1 MKNILFILLSFLYG
15 LSLTDSVV
23 YAQDVSSLSPEN
35 GLRVMQL
42 MKNPNGIRR
51 YPDALPSLLKMMN
64 EQTWAKFDTDPLFIS
79 ELTDERM
86 FENPILYI
94 NCDDQTNL
102 EFTAEENQALR
113 RYMELGG
120 FVYLDAGIKASFLG
134 ADLGHSYAAWEE
146 RPEVKEWIA
155 QVFPEKAFIPLDRSH
170 DLFRIFFKGLP
181 KNSDLKIE
189 ASQKRLPATVL
200 TFVEQEK
207 WPQGTYSFVGIKVK
221 GRLACVASPI
231 CAMGWGRDEFG
242 NWIPPISFRIRESA
256 ENFDENLRLASF
268 NGGTFEVTREDGLKD
283 IIYSEPGQRPA
294 WVQEP
299 TGRWRIFK
307 YYSGEEISNYAHSF
321 YARLGMNV
329 FLYALLN

>member
-1 MKNILFILLSFLYG
+1 MNKKFTILLF
-15 LSLTDSVV
+15 SLFVLGIAENFIQ
-23 YAQDVSSLSPEN
+23 AQAIQSLRPED

-42 MKNPNGIRR
+42 MKNPNGVRR
-51 YPDALPSLLKMMN
+51 YPDALPSLLKKMN
-64 EQTWAKFDTDPLFIS
+64 EQTWAKFDTDPLFVS
-79 ELTDERM
+79 ELTDEQI

-102 EFTAEENQALR
+102 EFSPEENQALR

-146 RPEVKEWIA
+146 RPEVREWF
-155 QVFPEKAFIPLDRSH
+155 QEVFPEKAFIPLDRSH

-181 KNSDLKIE
+181 KNADLQIE
-189 ASQKRLPATVL
+189 ASQKRLPETVL

-256 ENFDENLRLASF
+256 ENFDENLKLASF
-268 NGGTFEVTREDGLKD
+268 TGGTFDVIREDGLKD

>member
-1 MKNILFILLSFLYG
+1 MNKNFSFLLCFLFVFG
-15 LSLTDSVV
+15 LFKNGIL
-23 YAQDVSSLSPEN
+23 AQDSKPPMPED

-42 MKNPNGIRR
+42 MKNPNGVRR
-51 YPDALPSLLKMMN
+51 YPDALPSLLRMMN

-79 ELTDERM
+79 ELTDERI

-102 EFTAEENQALR
+102 EFTAEENQALC

-146 RPEVKEWIA
+146 RPEVREWFKE
-155 QVFPEKAFIPLDRSH
+155 VFPEKTFIPLDRSH
-170 DLFRIFFKGLP
+170 DLFRVFFKGLP
-181 KNSDLKIE
+181 KNADLRIE
-189 ASQKRLPATVL
+189 ASQKRLPETVL
-200 TFVEQEK
+200 SFVEQEK

-256 ENFDENLRLASF
+256 ENFDENLKLASF
-268 NGGTFEVTREDGLKD
+268 TGGTFEVIREDGLKD
-283 IIYSEPGQRPA
+283 IIYSEQGQRPA

-299 TGRWRIFK
+299 NGRWRIFK

>member
-1 MKNILFILLSFLYG
+1 MNKNFSILLCFLFVFG
-15 LSLTDSVV
+15 LFKNDIL
-23 YAQDVSSLSPEN
+23 AQDSKPPMPED

-42 MKNPNGIRR
+42 MINPNGVRS
-51 YPDALPSLLKMMN
+51 YPDALPSLLRMMN

-79 ELTDERM
+79 ELTDERI

-146 RPEVKEWIA
+146 RPEVRDWFKE
-155 QVFPEKAFIPLDRSH
+155 VFPEKAFIPLDRSH
-170 DLFRIFFKGLP
+170 DLFRVFFKGLP
-181 KNSDLKIE
+181 KNADLKIE
-189 ASQKRLPATVL
+189 ASQKRLPETVL
-200 TFVEQEK
+200 SFVEQEK

-256 ENFDENLRLASF
+256 ENFDENLKLASF
-268 NGGTFEVTREDGLKD
+268 TGGTFEVIREDGLKD
-283 IIYSEPGQRPA
+283 IIYSEQGQRPA

-299 TGRWRIFK
+299 NGRWRIFK

>member
-1 MKNILFILLSFLYG
+1 MSKKFTILLF
-15 LSLTDSVV
+15 SLFVLGIAENFIQ
-23 YAQDVSSLSPEN
+23 AQAIQSLRPED

-42 MKNPNGIRR
+42 MKNPNGVRR
-51 YPDALPSLLKMMN
+51 YQDALPSLLKMMN
-64 EQTWAKFDTDPLFIS
+64 EQTWAKFDTDPLFVS
-79 ELTDERM
+79 ELTDEQI

-102 EFTAEENQALR
+102 EFSPEENQALR

-146 RPEVKEWIA
+146 RPEVREWF
-155 QVFPEKAFIPLDRSH
+155 QEVFPEKAFIPLDRSH

-181 KNSDLKIE
+181 KNADLQIE
-189 ASQKRLPATVL
+189 ASQKRLPETVL

-207 WPQGTYSFVGIKVK
+207 WPQGTYSFVGMKVK
-221 GRLACVASPI
+221 GRLA

-256 ENFDENLRLASF
+256 ENFDENLKLASF
-268 NGGTFEVTREDGLKD
+268 TGGTFDVIREDGLKD

>member
-1 MKNILFILLSFLYG
+1 MNRPLLLLSVLLLG
-15 LSLTDSVV
+15 LGIFGTSLFS
-23 YAQDVSSLSPEN
+23 QSSLPTVPEN
-35 GLRVMQL
+35 SLRIMQL
-42 MKNPNGIRR
+42 MKNINGVQR

-79 ELTDERM
+79 ELTDERL

-146 RPEVKEWIA
+146 RPEVKEWFS

-181 KNSDLKIE
+181 KNADLKIE
-189 ASQKRLPATVL
+189 TSQKRLPETVL

-256 ENFDENLRLASF
+256 ENFDENLKLASF
-268 NGGTFEVTREDGLKD
+268 TGGTFEVIREDGLKD
-283 IIYSEPGQRPA
+283 IIYSESGQRPA

>member
-1 MKNILFILLSFLYG
+1 
-15 LSLTDSVV
+15 
-23 YAQDVSSLSPEN
+23 
-35 GLRVMQL
+35 
-42 MKNPNGIRR
+42 
-51 YPDALPSLLKMMN
+51 
-64 EQTWAKFDTDPLFIS
+64 
-79 ELTDERM
+79 
-86 FENPILYI
+86 
-94 NCDDQTNL
+94 
-102 EFTAEENQALR
+102 
-113 RYMELGG
+113 MELGG

-146 RPEVKEWIA
+146 RPEVRDWLG
-155 QVFPEKAFIPLDRSH
+155 QVFPEKAFVPLDRSH
-170 DLFRIFFKGLP
+170 DLFRVFFKGLP

-189 ASQKRLPATVL
+189 ASQKRLPETVL

-231 CAMGWGRDEFG
+231 CAMGWGQDEFG
-242 NWIPPISFRIRESA
+242 HWIPPISFRIRESA
-256 ENFDENLRLASF
+256 ENFDENLKLASF
-268 NGGTFEVTREDGLKD
+268 TGGTFEVTREDGLKD

-307 YYSGEEISNYAHSF
+307 YYSGEEISHYAHSF

>member
-1 MKNILFILLSFLYG
+1 MNKKISILLCFLFVFG
-15 LSLTDSVV
+15 LFKNDIL
-23 YAQDVSSLSPEN
+23 AQDSKPPMPED

-42 MKNPNGIRR
+42 MKNPNGVRR
-51 YPDALPSLLKMMN
+51 YPDALPSLLRMMN

-79 ELTDERM
+79 ELTDERI

-134 ADLGHSYAAWEE
+134 ADLGHSYAACEE
-146 RPEVKEWIA
+146 RPDVSDWFKE
-155 QVFPEKAFIPLDRSH
+155 VFPEKAFIPSDRSH
-170 DLFRIFFKGLP
+170 DLFRVFFKGLP
-181 KNSDLKIE
+181 KNADLKIE
-189 ASQKRLPATVL
+189 SSQKRLPETVL
-200 TFVEQEK
+200 SFVEQEK

-256 ENFDENLRLASF
+256 ENFDENLKLASF
-268 NGGTFEVTREDGLKD
+268 TGGTFEVIREDGLKD

-299 TGRWRIFK
+299 NGRWRIFK

>member
-1 MKNILFILLSFLYG
+1 MSKKFPIFFFFLFVFGLFKNDIL
-15 LSLTDSVV
+15 
-23 YAQDVSSLSPEN
+23 AQDSQPLVPED

-42 MKNPNGIRR
+42 MKNPSGVRR
-51 YPDALPSLLKMMN
+51 YPDALPSLLTMMN

-79 ELTDERM
+79 ELTDERI

-146 RPEVKEWIA
+146 RPEVREWFKD
-155 QVFPEKAFIPLDRSH
+155 VFPEKAFIPLDRSH
-170 DLFRIFFKGLP
+170 DLFRVFFKGLP
-181 KNSDLKIE
+181 QNSDLKIE
-189 ASQKRLPATVL
+189 ASQKSLPETVL

-256 ENFDENLRLASF
+256 ENFDENLKLASF
-268 NGGTFEVTREDGLKD
+268 AGKTFEVIREDGLKD

-307 YYSGEEISNYAHSF
+307 YYQGEEISNYAHSF

>member
-1 MKNILFILLSFLYG
+1 MNKKISILLCFLFVFG
-15 LSLTDSVV
+15 LFKNDIL
-23 YAQDVSSLSPEN
+23 AQDSKPPMPED

-42 MKNPNGIRR
+42 MKNPNGVRR
-51 YPDALPSLLKMMN
+51 YPDALPSLLRMMN

-79 ELTDERM
+79 ELTDERI

-146 RPEVKEWIA
+146 RPEVRDWFKE
-155 QVFPEKAFIPLDRSH
+155 VFPEKAFIPLDRSH
-170 DLFRIFFKGLP
+170 DLFRVFFKGLP
-181 KNSDLKIE
+181 KNADLKIE
-189 ASQKRLPATVL
+189 SSQKRLPETVL
-200 TFVEQEK
+200 SFVEQEK

-256 ENFDENLRLASF
+256 ENFDENLKLASF
-268 NGGTFEVTREDGLKD
+268 TGGTFEVIREDGLKD
-283 IIYSEPGQRPA
+283 IIYSEQGQRPA
-294 WVQEP
+294 WV
-299 TGRWRIFK
+299 
-307 YYSGEEISNYAHSF
+307 
-321 YARLGMNV
+321 
-329 FLYALLN
+329 